1 MSKSTDTT
9 TTPLCGSCV
18 NMREEDGYCGRV
30 GRYVNYF
37 RKACKGYVDRNDVE
51 ATIAAA
57 PPAKPNTR
65 TCKQCGRELPL
76 EQFTRSCKSRDGYTH
91 TCKECFSAQMS
102 EKKKALWA
110 SKPKKEKPVQEQEV
124 LPEGQ
129 KRCRRCGRILPVT
142 AFGRHATTPDHLH
155 PTCTECR
162 KAEGRAVYERNCARK
177 GITPKPPRVDVPKED
192 NEATKIQIIINDLE
206 KRLALLEGVQGDGE
220 GTDYGRGSIDATK
233 GLLRFVWSIRDLKDV
248 PMLPGFMERDGAIK
262 DYSDQALVD
271 ELRARGWTITAT
283 KEL

>member
-1 MSKSTDTT
+1 MSQSTDTT
-9 TTPLCGSCV
+9 TSPRCGDCV
-18 NMREEDGYCGRV
+18 NMRKEDGYCGRV

-37 RKACKGYVDRNDVE
+37 RKACKDYVDRKDVE
-51 ATIAAA
+51 ANIAAA

-177 GITPKPPRVDVPKED
+177 GITPKPPRVDVPTED
-192 NEATKIQIIINDLE
+192 II
-206 KRLALLEGVQGDGE
+206 
-220 GTDYGRGSIDATK
+220 GT
-233 GLLRFVWSIRDLKDV
+233 
-248 PMLPGFMERDGAIK
+248 LPTF
-262 DYSDQALVD
+262 SDEQLVA
-271 ELRARGWTITAT
+271 ELRRRGWTVTCT

>member
-1 MSKSTDTT
+1 MSNNTT
-9 TTPLCGSCV
+9 NPCCGDCV
-18 NMREEDGYCGRV
+18 QMRKEDGYCGRV

-37 RKACKGYVDRNDVE
+37 HAACKGFVDRNDVE

-57 PPAKPNTR
+57 PPAKPDTR

-162 KAEGRAVYERNCARK
+162 KAEGRAVYERNCAKK
-177 GITPKPPRVDVPKED
+177 GITPKPPRVD
-192 NEATKIQIIINDLE
+192 ATLQPLTVAPLNTDKFVSELFEKQKDQILH
-206 KRLALLEGVQGDGE
+206 
-220 GTDYGRGSIDATK
+220 T
-233 GLLRFVWSIRDLKDV
+233 LKD
-248 PMLPGFMERDGAIK
+248 EE
-262 DYSDQALVD
+262 LVA
-271 ELRARGWTITAT
+271 ELRRRGWTITAT

>member
-1 MSKSTDTT
+1 MPEPEEPEVRVKEDAK
-9 TTPLCGSCV
+9 
-18 NMREEDGYCGRV
+18 MR
-30 GRYVNYF
+30 
-37 RKACKGYVDRNDVE
+37 RKALLHPD
-51 ATIAAA
+51 
-57 PPAKPNTR
+57 PKPNTR
-65 TCKQCGRELPL
+65 VCKQCGRELPL
-76 EQFTRSCKSRDGYTH
+76 DQFTRSCKSRDGYTH

-192 NEATKIQIIINDLE
+192 VL
-206 KRLALLEGVQGDGE
+206 
-220 GTDYGRGSIDATK
+220 GT
-233 GLLRFVWSIRDLKDV
+233 
-248 PMLPGFMERDGAIK
+248 LPSFTDEE
-262 DYSDQALVD
+262 LVA
-271 ELRARGWTITAT
+271 ELRRRGWTITAT

>member
-1 MSKSTDTT
+1 MSEKTDTN
-9 TTPLCGSCV
+9 PRCGDCV
-18 NMREEDGYCGRV
+18 NMHPEDGYCGRV

-37 RKACKGYVDRNDVE
+37 REACKYFVDRKDVE

-57 PPAKPNTR
+57 PPAKPTTR

-110 SKPKKEKPVQEQEV
+110 TKPKKEKPVQEQEV

-177 GITPKPPRVDVPKED
+177 GITPKPPRVDVPKEVILGSLP
-192 NEATKIQIIINDLE
+192 TF
-206 KRLALLEGVQGDGE
+206 
-220 GTDYGRGSIDATK
+220 TDK
-233 GLLRFVWSIRDLKDV
+233 
-248 PMLPGFMERDGAIK
+248 E
-262 DYSDQALVD
+262 LVA
-271 ELRARGWTITAT
+271 ELRRRGWTINAT

>member
-1 MSKSTDTT
+1 MSQKPDTN
-9 TTPLCGSCV
+9 PRCGGCV
-18 NMREEDGYCGRV
+18 QMREEDGYCKHL

-37 RKACKGYVDRNDVE
+37 RVACKGYVDRNEVE
-51 ATIAAA
+51 AAIAAA

-76 EQFTRSCKSRDGYTH
+76 DQFTRSCKSRDGYTH

-110 SKPKKEKPVQEQEV
+110 TKPKKEKPVQEQEV

-142 AFGRHATTPDHLH
+142 AFGRHPTTSDHLH

-162 KAEGRAVYERNCARK
+162 KAEGRAVYERTCARK

-192 NEATKIQIIINDLE
+192 APVLT
-206 KRLALLEGVQGDGE
+206 
-220 GTDYGRGSIDATK
+220 S
-233 GLLRFVWSIRDLKDV
+233 FKD
-248 PMLPGFMERDGAIK
+248 EE
-262 DYSDQALVD
+262 LVA
-271 ELRARGWTITAT
+271 ELRRRGYTVTAT

>member
-1 MSKSTDTT
+1 MTT
-9 TTPLCGSCV
+9 KTYITATNPRCGDCV
-18 NMREEDGYCGRV
+18 QMREEDGYCKHL

-37 RKACKGYVDRNDVE
+37 RIACKDYVDRIAVAE
-51 ATIAAA
+51 QQAAA
-57 PPAKPNTR
+57 SMPEPEEPEVRVKEDAKMRRKALLHPDPKPGTR
-65 TCKQCGRELPL
+65 VCKQCGRELPL

-110 SKPKKEKPVQEQEV
+110 SKPKKEKPVQETEV

-177 GITPKPPRVDVPKED
+177 GITPKPPRVDVPTED
-192 NEATKIQIIINDLE
+192 II
-206 KRLALLEGVQGDGE
+206 
-220 GTDYGRGSIDATK
+220 GTLPTFTDE
-233 GLLRFVWSIRDLKDV
+233 
-248 PMLPGFMERDGAIK
+248 MLVA
-262 DYSDQALVD
+262 
-271 ELRARGWTITAT
+271 ELRRRGYTVTAT

>member
-1 MSKSTDTT
+1 MSQKTDTN
-9 TTPLCGSCV
+9 PRCGDCV
-18 NMREEDGYCGRV
+18 NLRNEDVYCGRV

-37 RKACKGYVDRNDVE
+37 RVACKDYVDRNDPDTVKAE
-51 ATIAAA
+51 A
-57 PPAKPNTR
+57 PKEKPTTR

-76 EQFTRSCKSRDGYTH
+76 DQFTRSCKSRDGYTH

-110 SKPKKEKPVQEQEV
+110 TKPKKEKPVQEQEV

-192 NEATKIQIIINDLE
+192 VL
-206 KRLALLEGVQGDGE
+206 
-220 GTDYGRGSIDATK
+220 GT
-233 GLLRFVWSIRDLKDV
+233 
-248 PMLPGFMERDGAIK
+248 LPSFTDEE
-262 DYSDQALVD
+262 LVA
-271 ELRARGWTITAT
+271 ELRRRGWTITAT

>member
-1 MSKSTDTT
+1 MSKSTDTN
-9 TTPLCGSCV
+9 PRCGDCV
-18 NMREEDGYCGRV
+18 QMRKEDGYCGRV

-37 RKACKGYVDRNDVE
+37 HAACKDYVDRNATDTVKAE
-51 ATIAAA
+51 A
-57 PPAKPNTR
+57 PKEKPGTR
-65 TCKQCGRELPL
+65 VCKQCGRELPL
-76 EQFTRSCKSRDGYTH
+76 DQFTRSCKSRDGYTH

-162 KAEGRAVYERNCARK
+162 KAEGRAVYERNCAKK
-177 GITPKPPRVDVPKED
+177 GITPKPPRVD
-192 NEATKIQIIINDLE
+192 ATLQPLTVAPLNTDKFVSELFEKQKDQILH
-206 KRLALLEGVQGDGE
+206 
-220 GTDYGRGSIDATK
+220 T
-233 GLLRFVWSIRDLKDV
+233 LKD
-248 PMLPGFMERDGAIK
+248 EE
-262 DYSDQALVD
+262 LVA
-271 ELRARGWTITAT
+271 ELRRRGWTITAT

>member
-1 MSKSTDTT
+1 MSKSTDTN
-9 TTPLCGSCV
+9 PRCGDCV
-18 NMREEDGYCGRV
+18 QMREEDGYCGRV

-37 RKACKGYVDRNDVE
+37 RVACKDFVDRNDVE

-91 TCKECFSAQMS
+91 TCRDCFSAQMS

-177 GITPKPPRVDVPKED
+177 GITPKPPRVDVPVILNEVEEAI
-192 NEATKIQIIINDLE
+192 NEAWKE
-206 KRLALLEGVQGDGE
+206 KALRTL
-220 GTDYGRGSIDATK
+220 TD
-233 GLLRFVWSIRDLKDV
+233 
-248 PMLPGFMERDGAIK
+248 EE
-262 DYSDQALVD
+262 LVA
-271 ELRARGWTITAT
+271 ELRRRGWTVNAT

>member
-1 MSKSTDTT
+1 MSQETDINN
-9 TTPLCGSCV
+9 PRCGDCV
-18 NMREEDGYCGRV
+18 QMREEDGYCGRV

-37 RKACKGYVDRNDVE
+37 RVACKDYVDRNATDTVKAE
-51 ATIAAA
+51 A
-57 PPAKPNTR
+57 PKEKPGTR
-65 TCKQCGRELPL
+65 VCKQCGRELPL

-177 GITPKPPRVDVPKED
+177 GVTPKPPRVDVPVIRPKED
-192 NEATKIQIIINDLE
+192 VAIILNEVED
-206 KRLALLEGVQGDGE
+206 ALKEARKE
-220 GTDYGRGSIDATK
+220 
-233 GLLRFVWSIRDLKDV
+233 
-248 PMLPGFMERDGAIK
+248 
-262 DYSDQALVD
+262 QALRTLTDEELVA
-271 ELRARGWTITAT
+271 ELRRRGWTITAT

>member
-1 MSKSTDTT
+1 MSNNTT
-9 TTPLCGSCV
+9 NPRCGDCV

-37 RKACKGYVDRNDVE
+37 RKACKDYVDRN
-51 ATIAAA
+51 ATDTVKAAA
-57 PPAKPNTR
+57 PPAKPDTR

-177 GITPKPPRVDVPKED
+177 GVTPKPVKVEAQQGIHGTLAWFED
-192 NEATKIQIIINDLE
+192 ADLV
-206 KRLALLEGVQGDGE
+206 A
-220 GTDYGRGSIDATK
+220 
-233 GLLRFVWSIRDLKDV
+233 
-248 PMLPGFMERDGAIK
+248 
-262 DYSDQALVD
+262 
-271 ELRARGWTITAT
+271 ELRRRGWTITAT

>member
-1 MSKSTDTT
+1 MSKKTDTA
-9 TTPLCGSCV
+9 TTPRCGSCV
-18 NMREEDGYCGRV
+18 QMRKEDGYCGRV

-37 RKACKGYVDRNDVE
+37 HVACNGYVDRIE
-51 ATIAAA
+51 AAEKEAIDSM
-57 PPAKPNTR
+57 PEPEDPEVRVKEDAKMRRKGILHPDPKPGTR
-65 TCKQCGRELPL
+65 VCKSCGRELPL

-91 TCKECFSAQMS
+91 TCLECFSKAMR
-102 EKKKALWA
+102 EKKLALWA
-110 SKPKKEKPVQEQEV
+110 TKPHKEKPVKED

-177 GITPKPPRVDVPKED
+177 GITPKPPRVDVPTD
-192 NEATKIQIIINDLE
+192 VI
-206 KRLALLEGVQGDGE
+206 
-220 GTDYGRGSIDATK
+220 GT
-233 GLLRFVWSIRDLKDV
+233 
-248 PMLPGFMERDGAIK
+248 LPTFTDE
-262 DYSDQALVD
+262 QLVA
-271 ELRARGWTITAT
+271 ELRRRGWTVTCT